1 MASST
6 FLALCQ
12 AQLAL
17 MAETLHLGRGVVYL
31 AQDWSGTTEPAW
43 MPVLEYP
50 ARANTQLLEEAG
62 TGRSRSRGRSRLLS
76 GSGPWA
82 AAPAEITSAIA
93 PKAEVSHQAG
103 DRADVMNLSIAP
115 EAIPP
120 AANQITDAD
129 HSASAHST
137 NSHSAN
143 SAHSAADPALNPL
156 FNPQPH
162 PGRLVL
168 PLARGEMMLGLLVL
182 DRSKPW
188 TPKDRQ
194 QAGRVAVTLAAA
206 CELDRRNQLLEAAYR
221 QQQTT
226 QQRQAELLH
235 NWLHQFRNPLTAI
248 RTFGKLVLKRLGGED
263 RSRSHLESL
272 LREGDRL
279 QGMLTDFSQVID
291 TPDWTGAAAPG
302 ADQPSPSELPA
313 PAENRAALLLPGVTI
328 APWPVDTLVMDAIAA
343 AEAVAIERGRSFQ
356 ISLPA
361 GLPPVLADGTAW
373 REVFSNL
380 LDNAIKYACDRGRV
394 QVLARVAAW
403 QDAPAAGWG
412 LAVVVNN
419 QGNNIPPADLERLFQ
434 RGFRGIQAASPIP
447 GTGLGLAIAR
457 QLMMQMGGRL
467 ELFSPPIA
475 LSARLRLRETSDQ
488 LLPSIAQGTMAVAW
502 LPLAETNPP
511 PPELTSE

>member
-31 AQDWSGTTEPAW
+31 AQDWSGTAEPAW

-50 ARANTQLLEEAG
+50 ARANTQLLGEAG
-62 TGRSRSRGRSRLLS
+62 TGRSRGRGRSRLLS

-82 AAPAEITSAIA
+82 MAPAEITAAIA
-93 PKAEVSHQAG
+93 PGAEVTHQGG
-103 DRADVMNLSIAP
+103 DRPDVVDFSIAP
-115 EAIPP
+115 EAFPL

-129 HSASAHST
+129 HSASARST
-137 NSHSAN
+137 APPITDFDHSAV
-143 SAHSAADPALNPL
+143 DPALNPL

-168 PLARGEMMLGLLVL
+168 PLARGGMMLGLLVL
-182 DRSKPW
+182 DRPKPW

-263 RSRSHLESL
+263 RSRPHLESL

-291 TPDWTGAAAPG
+291 TPDWTGPAAPSTE
-302 ADQPSPSELPA
+302 QPPPSELPA
-313 PAENRAALLLPGVTI
+313 ATENRAALLLPGVTL
-328 APWPVDTLVMDAIAA
+328 APWPVDALVMDAIAA

-361 GLPPVLADGTAW
+361 DLPPVLADGTAW

-412 LAVVVNN
+412 LALVVSN

-434 RGFRGIQAASPIP
+434 RGFRGIQAASAIP

-457 QLMMQMGGRL
+457 QLMVQMGGRL

-475 LSARLRLRETSDQ
+475 LSARLRLRETSDR
-488 LLPSIAQGTMAVAW
+488 LLPPIAQGTMVVAW

-511 PPELTSE
+511 PPKSPPE

>member
-1 MASST
+1 
-6 FLALCQ
+6 
-12 AQLAL
+12 
-17 MAETLHLGRGVVYL
+17 
-31 AQDWSGTTEPAW
+31 
-43 MPVLEYP
+43 
-50 ARANTQLLEEAG
+50 
-62 TGRSRSRGRSRLLS
+62 
-76 GSGPWA
+76 
-82 AAPAEITSAIA
+82 
-93 PKAEVSHQAG
+93 
-103 DRADVMNLSIAP
+103 
-115 EAIPP
+115 
-120 AANQITDAD
+120 
-129 HSASAHST
+129 
-137 NSHSAN
+137 
-143 SAHSAADPALNPL
+143 
-156 FNPQPH
+156 
-162 PGRLVL
+162 
-168 PLARGEMMLGLLVL
+168 MMLGLLVL
-182 DRSKPW
+182 DRPKPW

-263 RSRSHLESL
+263 RSRPHLESL

-291 TPDWTGAAAPG
+291 TPDWTGPAAPSTE
-302 ADQPSPSELPA
+302 QPPPSELPA
-313 PAENRAALLLPGVTI
+313 ATENRAALLLPGVTL
-328 APWPVDTLVMDAIAA
+328 APWPVDALVMDAIAA

-361 GLPPVLADGTAW
+361 DLPPVLADGTAW

-412 LAVVVNN
+412 LALVVSN
-419 QGNNIPPADLERLFQ
+419 QGHNIPPADLERLFQ
-434 RGFRGIQAASPIP
+434 RGFRGIQAASAIP

-457 QLMMQMGGRL
+457 QLMVQMGGRL

-475 LSARLRLRETSDQ
+475 LSARLRLRETPDR
-488 LLPSIAQGTMAVAW
+488 LLPPIAQGTMVVAW
-502 LPLAETNPP
+502 LPLAETNPAP
-511 PPELTSE
+511 PKSPPE

>member
-31 AQDWSGTTEPAW
+31 AQDWSGTAEPAW

-50 ARANTQLLEEAG
+50 ARANTQLLGEAG
-62 TGRSRSRGRSRLLS
+62 TGRSRGRGRSRLLS

-82 AAPAEITSAIA
+82 MAPAEITAAIA
-93 PKAEVSHQAG
+93 PGAEVTHQGG
-103 DRADVMNLSIAP
+103 DRPDVVDFSIAP
-115 EAIPP
+115 EAFPP

-129 HSASAHST
+129 HSASARST
-137 NSHSAN
+137 APPITDFDHSAV
-143 SAHSAADPALNPL
+143 DPALNPL

-168 PLARGEMMLGLLVL
+168 PLARGGMMLGLLVL
-182 DRSKPW
+182 DRPKPW

-206 CELDRRNQLLEAAYR
+206 CELDHRNQLLEAAYR

-263 RSRSHLESL
+263 RSRPHLESL

-291 TPDWTGAAAPG
+291 TPDWTGPAAPSTE
-302 ADQPSPSELPA
+302 QPPPSELPA
-313 PAENRAALLLPGVTI
+313 ATENRAALLLPGVTL
-328 APWPVDTLVMDAIAA
+328 APWPVDALVMDAIAA

-361 GLPPVLADGTAW
+361 DLPPVLADATAW

-394 QVLARVAAW
+394 QVLARVATW

-412 LAVVVNN
+412 LALVVSN
-419 QGNNIPPADLERLFQ
+419 QGHNIPPADLERLFQ

-475 LSARLRLRETSDQ
+475 LSARLRLRETPDR
-488 LLPSIAQGTMAVAW
+488 LLPPIAQGTMVVAW
-502 LPLAETNPP
+502 LPLAETNPAP
-511 PPELTSE
+511 PKSPPE